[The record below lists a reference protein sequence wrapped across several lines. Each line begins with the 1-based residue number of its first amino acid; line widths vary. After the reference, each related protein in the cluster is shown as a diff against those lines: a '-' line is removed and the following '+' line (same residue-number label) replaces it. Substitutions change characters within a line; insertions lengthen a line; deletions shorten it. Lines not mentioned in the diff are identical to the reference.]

1 MPSKATDDG
10 SGWTV
15 IDRKHYKSC
24 FSATLAN
31 TSAAGGASSTRE
43 FSPRICISLP
53 SGARI
58 GKSGVIVLARPDTG
72 VLRATAYSVWP
83 DATRGGSLVRLENSV
98 NLDTSRVRWTHY
110 QLIAADGL
118 RYHAGAPQQ
127 HVNRTLCVG
136 PSPRTRAKQVN
147 VCGVWWT
154 SRSD

>member
-1 MPSKATDDG
+1 MPSEATDLS
-10 SGWTV
+10 SGWMV
-15 IDRKHYKSC
+15 IDHKHYKSC

-118 RYHAGAPQQ
+118 RYPAGAPQQ